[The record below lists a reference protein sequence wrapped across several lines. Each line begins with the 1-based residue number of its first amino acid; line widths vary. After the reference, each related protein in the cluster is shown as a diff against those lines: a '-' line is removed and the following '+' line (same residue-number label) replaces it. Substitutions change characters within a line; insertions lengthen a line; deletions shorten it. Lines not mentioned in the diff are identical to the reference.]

1 MRETMLM
8 EAQLPEF
15 LTSVQYE
22 QPERS
27 ASSSS
32 CLMDDKITRQ
42 TDLIP
47 ISQQTGGP
55 HSWPGYD
62 KGSKVKFSLCFIQL
76 QAMTEYG
83 RLVV

>member
-1 MRETMLM
+1 MLM
-8 EAQLPEF
+8 EAELPEF

-32 CLMDDKITRQ
+32 CFMDDKITRQ

-47 ISQQTGGP
+47 I
-55 HSWPGYD
+55 
-62 KGSKVKFSLCFIQL
+62 
-76 QAMTEYG
+76 
-83 RLVV
+83 R

>member
-22 QPERS
+22 QHERS

-32 CLMDDKITRQ
+32 YFMDDRITRE

-47 ISQQTGGP
+47 ISRQMDGP
-55 HSWPGYD
+55 HSWPGYGKD
-62 KGSKVKFSLCFIQL
+62 Q
-76 QAMTEYG
+76 
-83 RLVV
+83 R

>member
-8 EAQLPEF
+8 EAQLLEF

-22 QPERS
+22 PERS

-32 CLMDDKITRQ
+32 CFIDDKITRQ

-47 ISQQTGGP
+47 ISQEMGGP
-55 HSWPGYD
+55 YSWPGNGQD
-62 KGSKVKFSLCFIQL
+62 
-76 QAMTEYG
+76 
-83 RLVV
+83 